1 MVAQSSYQQ
10 HAVKSNYE
18 VHLPQFDGPLDLLL
32 HLVDD
37 EKLPI
42 NEISLAAV
50 AHQYQAY
57 LKTLEQLNVEVESS
71 YIVVFAQLLELKSKL
86 LLPPEPSAIDLY
98 QEDFA
103 PTMMDDFV
111 DDAPTELLDQLQ
123 AYRMVKEAADWLC
136 QRETKSMA
144 QYTRPAGVLEV
155 DTPEM
160 DVSLEALAATWVRM
174 DRKYEA
180 PRRPVELKRVVL
192 SVPDRVKQ
200 LWDMLRRQPKA
211 FFHQML
217 GGDFNRAFIIV
228 TFLAVLELVR
238 RSRVRAEQSGVDAD
252 IEITPFQ
259 GAQSLAAPEIAE
271 EYK

>member
-1 MVAQSSYQQ
+1 MSFQ
-10 HAVKSNYE
+10 HAAKSLYQ

-32 HLVDD
+32 HLVDE
-37 EKLPI
+37 EKLPV

-50 AHQYQAY
+50 ARQYQSY
-57 LKTLEQLNVEVESS
+57 LKTLEQLNVEIESS

-86 LLPPEPSAIDLY
+86 LLPPEPTPMDEY
-98 QEDFA
+98 VEDFG
-103 PTMMDDFV
+103 PGGCDDFV
-111 DDAPTELLDQLQ
+111 EDAPNELLDQLQ
-123 AYRMVKEAADWLC
+123 AYRMVKEAADWLN
-136 QRETKSMA
+136 QRESLSLA
-144 QYTRPAGVLEV
+144 QYTRPAGVPEI
-155 DTPEM
+155 DTPEL

-180 PRRPVELKRVVL
+180 PRRPVELRRVVL

-200 LWDMLRRQPKA
+200 LWDMLRRQPRA

-217 GGDFNRAFIIV
+217 GGDWNKAFVIV

-252 IEITPFQ
+252 IEITPHQ
-259 GAQSLAAPEIAE
+259 GAQNLSAPETAE
-271 EYK
+271 EYR